1 MAKHNDT
8 GTEGRSV
15 RLLRVGEQ
23 FRHILS
29 ELLARGEVH
38 DDFLNSH
45 SVSVTEVRM
54 SPDLRHATAFIKP
67 LLGANEEKVLK
78 ALRTNTAFFQKE
90 VASRVSMKYA
100 AKLKFLA
107 DDSFDQATH
116 IEGLLAQPKV
126 QQDLTD
132 NADGDDA
139 E

>member
-1 MAKHNDT
+1 MAKHNDI
-8 GTEGRSV
+8 GPEGRSV

-29 ELLARGEVH
+29 ELLARNEVH
-38 DDFLNSH
+38 DDVLNSH

-90 VASRVSMKYA
+90 VAARVSMKYA

-132 NADGDDA
+132 SDG
-139 E
+139 

>member
-8 GTEGRSV
+8 GPEGRSV

-38 DDFLNSH
+38 DDVLTNH

-67 LLGANEEKVLK
+67 LLGANEAVVLK

-132 NADGDDA
+132 KD